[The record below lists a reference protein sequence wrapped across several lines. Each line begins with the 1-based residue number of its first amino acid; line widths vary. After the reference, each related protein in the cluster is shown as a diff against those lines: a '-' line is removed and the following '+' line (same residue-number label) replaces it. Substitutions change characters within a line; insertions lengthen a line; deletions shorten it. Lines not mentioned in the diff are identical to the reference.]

1 MVGHY
6 WHCWKQSVEFD
17 FSQPPKKLLPKKFLL
32 YKATDSV
39 FAKSRL
45 KFIGKE
51 VLWNGLL
58 CVQCVPIKEIKF
70 VAQSVTAFQSST
82 QKSKCWESR
91 IVIYFLQ
98 ILLEV
103 KTKLHEITNKLSW
116 FSCNLSSTLLL
127 AVVLLFEFCMQL
139 SIKLTNSCKGLNFS
153 KCQLVNV
160 KISSHFSAISIDD
173 QCETKT
179 NGISFLFTNGFLNA
193 SYQKSTTACEI
204 SQRRPF

>member
-17 FSQPPKKLLPKKFLL
+17 FSQPPKKLLPKKLLL

-160 KISSHFSAISIDD
+160 KISSHFSAILLM
-173 QCETKT
+173 
-179 NGISFLFTNGFLNA
+179 ISARQRQMGFPSCLP
-193 SYQKSTTACEI
+193 TG
-204 SQRRPF
+204 F

>member
-1 MVGHY
+1 M
-6 WHCWKQSVEFD
+6 
-17 FSQPPKKLLPKKFLL
+17 
-32 YKATDSV
+32 

-51 VLWNGLL
+51 VLCNGLL
-58 CVQCVPIKEIKF
+58 CVQCAPIKEIKF

-193 SYQKSTTACEI
+193 SYQKSQPLVKSLNAVHFSLRASYRIWILPCVITAYYTI
-204 SQRRPF
+204 GSSSWQKLLKPPFTW